1 MLDLESF
8 CAVGEIEKRRERR
21 RERERERISST
32 PHLVPFKG
40 NVPLVKEK
48 EKVGCGINS
57 TLSKK
62 ALFKTNQKAMQFALK
77 HIFNTLVLCT
87 LLNS

>member
-1 MLDLESF
+1 MQWGKYKKGGRKKE
-8 CAVGEIEKRRERR
+8 
-21 RERERERISST
+21 RERERERERKRISST
-32 PHLVPFKG
+32 PHLVPYKR

-48 EKVGCGINS
+48 VKVGCGINN

-62 ALFKTNQKAMQFALK
+62 ALFRTNQKAILFALK
-77 HIFNTLVLCT
+77 HIFDKLVLFT